1 MTSEI
6 ATGNARHTA
15 CVRVPFAD
23 VDHAGIVYYP
33 KIFHYAHLAYEDWL
47 RTFPQYSL
55 DKMMTRERIGTP
67 VITSEA
73 VFQGPIAHGEMLDI
87 EVVVERVGN
96 RSFSLGYRLCDRESG
111 AIRARVKVV
120 HALVSMDSFESIP
133 IPDALRTFLEGETVD
148 KETA

>member
-1 MTSEI
+1 MASEI
-6 ATGNARHTA
+6 ATGVSRHVTG
-15 CVRVPFAD
+15 VRIPFSD

-47 RTFPQYSL
+47 RTSPRYRL
-55 DKMMTRERIGTP
+55 DKMLTEERIGTP

-73 VFQGPIAHGEMLDI
+73 VFQGPIAHGEMVD
-87 EVVVERVGN
+87 VELCVEHVGK

-120 HALVSMDSFESIP
+120 HALVSMESFESIA
-133 IPDALRTFLEGETVD
+133 IPDALRTFLEGP
-148 KETA
+148 AS